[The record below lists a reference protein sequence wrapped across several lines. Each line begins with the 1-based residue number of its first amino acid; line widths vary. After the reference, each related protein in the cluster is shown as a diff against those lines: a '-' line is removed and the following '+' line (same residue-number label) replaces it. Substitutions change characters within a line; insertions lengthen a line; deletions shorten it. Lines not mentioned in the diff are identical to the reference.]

1 MTVSVE
7 GMHAQISGQVKTLEK
22 MTAKER
28 SQHPNVAFAKN
39 YNDQLALAKEA
50 MPDVDQRRWPPEATI
65 FTPAMGQAHAD
76 ATYIDIRTYF
86 AQIAAILSEGIS
98 DGWGVV
104 VRGYAVMF

>member
-65 FTPAMGQAHAD
+65 FTPARGRNLYSSVRVQTRGLPCTGIPGRAGGREAL
-76 ATYIDIRTYF
+76 YF
-86 AQIAAILSEGIS
+86 
-98 DGWGVV
+98 V
-104 VRGYAVMF
+104 